1 MTPTPHC
8 LNLPT
13 VNYIIAEEFVD
24 FLHIKPKSLKKKE
37 RKKCRQFMP
46 NPQYLFAVTK
56 YIVCLCAFPPKN
68 RNPKKPLEKQKKLKK

>member
-1 MTPTPHC
+1 MAIFLSTPMTPTPHC

-13 VNYIIAEEFVD
+13 VNYIIAAEFVD

-68 RNPKKPLEKQKKLKK
+68 